1 MLKYNNE
8 EVKKV
13 VYNGNDVDRVVYN
26 NIVVFEKTNE

>member
-1 MLKYNNE
+1 MLVYNRK